1 MQWLAEIC
9 VKRPVFT
16 WVLIL
21 LITVVGGASFFGL
34 GVDRFP
40 NIDVPIV
47 VVTTVLP
54 GASPEQVE
62 REVSDPIE
70 EAISSVSGIDE
81 LRSNSYEGLSVV
93 MARFLMEK
101 DMDVAAQEVRDRVNR
116 ILSQLP
122 DGIDQP
128 RVERV
133 DPSAAPVMQI
143 AVVSDRSPREVT
155 EYADTR
161 IRRMVE
167 SLDGVGG
174 VAIIGGQERIIEIR
188 LNTAQLASLGLTARD
203 VQMALQQGNIEI
215 PGGNIQEGA
224 RSMQLRVRGR
234 LTDAQQ
240 FGDLVVATRDGRPV
254 HVRDVA
260 DVADTDEEP
269 QSLATLDGRS
279 VVIVQV
285 QKQSGTNTVAVVD
298 ALTARI
304 AEIRAALP
312 PSYEVQ
318 IVRDESEFIRNAIHA
333 VEEHLVLGGL
343 FAALVVLLFLW
354 NGRSTV
360 IAALAIPTSII
371 GTFAVISA
379 FGLTL
384 NIITLLGLTL
394 AVGIVIDDAIVVL
407 ENIVRW
413 IEEKG
418 YDPRRAAVYA
428 TKEIGLAV
436 LATTLSLVAVFMPIA
451 FMSGIVGR
459 FMSSFGLTMSFSIMV
474 SLFVSFTLTP
484 MLCSRWL
491 TGARV
496 PEGTPPPPAPE
507 EDDADALEVPDPAP
521 GDRQE
526 ERAQYLQWARGDR
539 KVSMT
544 SEDELGHDPA
554 HHQKHGHGADRG
566 GVYGRIERAYMWLL
580 AHSMRHRWVIG
591 IFLVLAMG
599 SIPILGRTVAKTF
612 LPLEDESRFEIS
624 IRAPEGTSLAQTQ
637 LVGER
642 IARDVRAE
650 AGVAH
655 TLVTVG
661 SAQGDSSGRGPN
673 QATIFVALTPADTR
687 ERSQQDII
695 TIVRE
700 QILPR
705 FAGEHLRTIVSP
717 VNAFG
722 GGSASDSAAIQF
734 VVSGPDIDRLEAYSA
749 QVLDRVR
756 QIPGTVDADVTLVT
770 GQPAYEVHIDR
781 ARASDLGVNV
791 ADIANALR
799 VVVGG
804 IDVGT
809 FADAGEQYDVRVR
822 ADLED
827 RTRTRDLEQV
837 TVPSMFPGRHVR
849 LADVATIVP
858 AEGPASIQHLGRQRQ
873 VTIYCNVQPGVSES
887 AIIDGINEAFE
898 GLHVE
903 PGYRSAFTGRSRE
916 LGRAARSFG
925 IAVLLSFIFMYL
937 VLAAQ
942 FESWI
947 HPVTILIS
955 LPLTIPFALLSLV
968 VLGQSVNIYSAL
980 GILVLFGVVKKNSIL
995 VVDHTRELRRK
1006 GMTRADAVMVGNR
1019 DRLRPILMTTVAFV
1033 AGMVPLLAS
1042 SGAGA
1047 GTNRAMGSVIAGGQ
1061 ILSLLLTLVA
1071 TPVVY
1076 TWFDDLSHARWVKA
1090 VGSVITWPFRK
1101 IDGLFGGKAAPPA
1114 PPPAAPPVSPEPQP
1128 TSTPAE

>member
-16 WVLIL
+16 WVLVL
-21 LITVVGGASFFGL
+21 LITVVGGSSFFGL

-93 MARFLMEK
+93 TARFLMEK

-122 DGIDQP
+122 EGIDQP

-143 AVVSDRSPREVT
+143 AVISDRSRREVT
-155 EYADTR
+155 EYANTR

-174 VAIIGGQERIIEIR
+174 VQVIGGQERIIEIR
-188 LNTAQLASLGLTARD
+188 LDTAQLAATGLTPRD
-203 VQMALQQGNIEI
+203 VQMALSQGNIEV
-215 PGGNIQEGA
+215 PGGNVEEGA
-224 RSMQLRVRGR
+224 RTMQLRVRGR
-234 LTDAQQ
+234 LTDAAQ
-240 FGDLVVATRDGRPV
+240 FGELVVAMRDGRPI

-260 DVADTDEEP
+260 TVADTDEEP
-269 QSLATLDGRS
+269 DSLATLDGQS

-285 QKQSGTNTVAVVD
+285 QKQSGTNTVAIVD

-312 PSYEVQ
+312 PSYDVR
-318 IVRDESEFIRNAIHA
+318 IVRDESEFIRNAIAA

-371 GTFAVISA
+371 GTFALINVM
-379 FGLTL
+379 GLTL
-384 NIITLLGLTL
+384 NIITLLALTL

-418 YDPRRAAVYA
+418 YDPKHAAVYA

-436 LATTLSLVAVFMPIA
+436 LATTLSLVAVFLPIA
-451 FMSGIVGR
+451 FMSGIIGR
-459 FMSSFGLTMSFSIMV
+459 FMSSFGYTMSFSILV

-491 TGARV
+491 TGSKV
-496 PEGTPPPPAPE
+496 PEGGKPRASMPPPIEDDDSLKIKDPPPPLRA
-507 EDDADALEVPDPAP
+507 
-521 GDRQE
+521 E
-526 ERAQYLQWARGDR
+526 ERAEYLGWVRGER
-539 KVSMT
+539 KVST
-544 SEDELGHDPA
+544 ASEHGV
-554 HHQKHGHGADRG
+554 GHGTERG
-566 GVYGRIERAYMWLL
+566 GLYGRLERSYMWLL
-580 AHSMRHRWVIG
+580 AHSMRHRWVVG
-591 IFLVLAMG
+591 IFLILALA
-599 SIPILGRTVAKTF
+599 SIPLLFLAVAKTF
-612 LPLEDESRFEIS
+612 LPIEDESRFEIAA
-624 IRAPEGTSLAQTQ
+624 RAPEGTSLAQTQ
-637 LVGER
+637 LIGER
-642 IARDVRAE
+642 IARAVRAT

-655 TLVTVG
+655 TLVSVG

-673 QATIFVALTPADTR
+673 MATIFVALTPPTTR
-687 ERSQQDII
+687 DVSQSDII
-695 TIVRE
+695 TTVRD
-700 QILPR
+700 QILPD
-705 FAGEHLRTIVSP
+705 FQGEHLRTIVSP

-722 GGSASDSAAIQF
+722 GGSAADSAAIQF
-734 VVSGPDIDRLEAYSA
+734 VINGPDLDQLAGYSA
-749 QVLDRVR
+749 TMLERVR
-756 QIPGTVDADVTLVT
+756 ALPGIVDADVTLVT

-799 VVVGG
+799 LVVAGV
-804 IDVGT
+804 DVGT

-827 RTRTRDLEQV
+827 RTRIADLGQIM
-837 TVPSMFPGRHVR
+837 VPSNMPGRTVR
-849 LADVATIVP
+849 LADIAQIVP

-873 VTIYCNVQPGVSES
+873 VTVYCNTIPGASEA
-887 AIIDGINEAFE
+887 AIIDQFNTTFE
-898 GLHVE
+898 GLHVV
-903 PGYRSAFTGRSRE
+903 PGVHSAFTGRSRE

-925 IAVLLSFIFMYL
+925 FAVFLSFIFMYL

-955 LPLTIPFALLSLV
+955 LPLTIPFALLSLL
-968 VLGQSVNIYSAL
+968 VLNQSVNIYSAL

-1006 GMTRADAVMVGNR
+1006 GMSRADAVMIGNR

-1033 AGMVPLLAS
+1033 AGMLPLLAS

-1061 ILSLLLTLVA
+1061 VLSLLLTLVA

-1076 TWFDDLSHARWVKA
+1076 TWFDDLSHARAVLA
-1090 VGSVITWPFRK
+1090 VGRVITWPFRK
-1101 IDGLFGGKAAPPA
+1101 IDGLFQRAAPVPTPA
-1114 PPPAAPPVSPEPQP
+1114 RVSSPPPAQDLP
-1128 TSTPAE
+1128 TSNAAE

>member
-16 WVLIL
+16 WVLVL
-21 LITVVGGASFFGL
+21 LITVVGGSSFFGL

-122 DGIDQP
+122 EGIDQP

-143 AVVSDRSPREVT
+143 AVISDRSPREVT

-188 LNTAQLASLGLTARD
+188 LDTQQLAALGLTPRD
-203 VQMALQQGNIEI
+203 VQMALAQGNIEI
-215 PGGNIQEGA
+215 PGGDIEEGA
-224 RSMQLRVRGR
+224 RTMQLRVRGR
-234 LTDAQQ
+234 LTDAAQ
-240 FGDLVVATRDGRPV
+240 FGDLVVTTRDGRPIRI
-254 HVRDVA
+254 RDVA
-260 DVADTDEEP
+260 SVADTDEEP
-269 QSLATLDGRS
+269 DSLATLDGRS

-285 QKQSGTNTVAVVD
+285 QKQSGTNTVAIVD
-298 ALTARI
+298 ALSARVQ
-304 AEIRAALP
+304 EIRAALP
-312 PSYEVQ
+312 PSYDVQ
-318 IVRDESEFIRNAIHA
+318 IVRDESEFIRNAIAA
-333 VEEHLVLGGL
+333 VEEHLVLGGF

-371 GTFAVISA
+371 GTFALINVM
-379 FGLTL
+379 GLTL
-384 NIITLLGLTL
+384 NIITLLALTL

-436 LATTLSLVAVFMPIA
+436 LATTLSLVAVFLPIA
-451 FMSGIVGR
+451 FMSGIIGR
-459 FMSSFGLTMSFSIMV
+459 FMSSFGFTMSFSILV

-491 TGARV
+491 TGAKA
-496 PEGTPPPPAPE
+496 PDGTKPHAEPPPE
-507 EDDADALEVPDPAP
+507 EDEKDSLEIPDPPP
-521 GDRQE
+521 GNRAEEQE
-526 ERAQYLQWARGDR
+526 QYLAWARGNR
-539 KVSMT
+539 NVATT
-544 SEDELGHDPA
+544 SG
-554 HHQKHGHGADRG
+554 HGHGGERG
-566 GVYGRIERAYMWLL
+566 GLYGRVERAYMWLL
-580 AHSMRHRWVIG
+580 GHSMRHRWVIG
-591 IFLVLAMG
+591 IFLVIALG
-599 SIPILGRTVAKTF
+599 SIPVLGRAVSKTF

-637 LVGER
+637 LLGER
-642 IARDVRAE
+642 IARDVRALD
-650 AGVAH
+650 GVAH

-673 QATIFVALTPADTR
+673 QATIFVALTPPTTR
-687 ERSQQDII
+687 DVTQDNVI
-695 TIVRE
+695 TTVRNDV
-700 QILPR
+700 LPPY
-705 FAGEHLRTIVSP
+705 AGEHLRTIVSP

-722 GGSASDSAAIQF
+722 GGSAADSASIQF
-734 VVSGPDIDRLEAYSA
+734 VINGPDIDQLAEYSA
-749 QVLDRVR
+749 AMLERVR
-756 QIPGTVDADVTLVT
+756 QIPGVVDADVTLVT

-781 ARASDLGVNV
+781 TRASDLGVNV

-799 VVVGG
+799 LVVAGV
-804 IDVGT
+804 DVGT

-827 RTRTRDLEQV
+827 RTRVADLEQIRV
-837 TVPSMFPGRHVR
+837 PSTVPGRTVR
-849 LADVATIVP
+849 LADIAEIVP

-873 VTIYCNVQPGVSES
+873 VTVYCNTIAGTSEATVIES
-887 AIIDGINEAFE
+887 FTAAFDE
-898 GLHVE
+898 LHVV

-947 HPVTILIS
+947 HPITILIS
-955 LPLTIPFALLSLV
+955 LPLTIPFALLSLL
-968 VLGQSVNIYSAL
+968 VLNQSVNIYSAL

-1006 GMTRADAVMVGNR
+1006 GLSRADAVMIGNR
-1019 DRLRPILMTTVAFV
+1019 DRLRPILMTTIAFV
-1033 AGMVPLLAS
+1033 AGMLPLLVS

-1061 ILSLLLTLVA
+1061 VLSLLLTLIA

-1076 TWFDDLSHARWVKA
+1076 TWFDDLSHSRFVAL
-1090 VGSVITWPFRK
+1090 VGSVLTWPVRK
-1101 IDGLFGGKAAPPA
+1101 IDQLFGGNKKPAAAAAPSEPA
-1114 PPPAAPPVSPEPQP
+1114 GGSVPDTRADASGSAAE
-1128 TSTPAE
+1128 